1 MASNTR
7 RYDLNVIL
15 IDGHDDDRRFLAQRL
30 KIASP
35 DYCVF
40 EAETGT
46 AGLAVF
52 LSQRI
57 DCVVTELTLPD
68 MSGFEV
74 LVSLVARAF
83 RPEVPVILMSD
94 RAFPSMPRLALNNGA
109 QAYLDKSR
117 ICGDELD
124 MVIQRAVAHISSRHH
139 DLNEF
144 FEGRRNRSTSASGTN
159 TTP

>member
-7 RYDLNVIL
+7 RYNLNVIL

-52 LSQRI
+52 RSQRI

-74 LVSLVARAF
+74 LVNLVAHAF

-94 RAFPSMPRLALNNGA
+94 TAFPSMPRLAMNNGA

-139 DLNEF
+139 ELNEF
-144 FEGRRNRSTSASGTN
+144 HRRIKQESGLN
-159 TTP
+159 A

>member
-35 DYCVF
+35 DYYVF
-40 EAETGT
+40 EAETGR

-52 LSQRI
+52 RSQRI
-57 DCVVTELTLPD
+57 DCVITELTLPD

-74 LVSLVARAF
+74 LVNLVARAF

-94 RAFPSMPRLALNNGA
+94 TAFPLMPRLAINNGA

-124 MVIQRAVAHISSRHH
+124 MVIQKAVAHFPSP
-139 DLNEF
+139 
-144 FEGRRNRSTSASGTN
+144 RRE
-159 TTP
+159 